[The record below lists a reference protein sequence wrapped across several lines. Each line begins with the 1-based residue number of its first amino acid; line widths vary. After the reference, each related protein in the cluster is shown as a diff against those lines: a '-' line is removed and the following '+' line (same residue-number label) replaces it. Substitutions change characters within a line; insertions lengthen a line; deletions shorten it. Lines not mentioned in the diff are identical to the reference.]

1 MEKTY
6 KELKEELKE
15 LKKAKLFEAI
25 STLPSADQIG
35 LELEDCRY
43 SYSDSISEEAPTA
56 REICEENENF
66 FTPRELAAM
75 FSYRNEVKS
84 CSKIK
89 YRHYIECDQN
99 GNIIGDR
106 VHTQKIKY
114 QAYFKG

>member
-1 MEKTY
+1 MKKTY

-15 LKKAKLFEAI
+15 LKQERLLEAI
-25 STLPSADQIG
+25 ETLPTAEEIG
-35 LELEDCRY
+35 LELEECRY
-43 SYSDSISEEAPTA
+43 CYSDFISEEAPTA
-56 REICEENENF
+56 REVCEENENF

>member
-15 LKKAKLFEAI
+15 LKREKLFEAI
-25 STLPSADQIG
+25 STLPNADQIG
-35 LELEDCRY
+35 LELEENRY
-43 SYSDSISEEAPTA
+43 CYSDFISEEAPTA
-56 REICEENENF
+56 KEVCEENENF

-84 CSKIK
+84 CRKVK
-89 YRHYIECDQN
+89 YHHYIECDQN
-99 GNIIGDR
+99 GNIISDR
-106 VHTQKIKY
+106 IHHKKVVY

>member
-6 KELKEELKE
+6 KQLKEELKE

-25 STLPSADQIG
+25 DTLPSAEEIG

-43 SYSDSISEEAPTA
+43 CYSDFVSEEAQTA
-56 REICEENENF
+56 KEVCEENENF

-84 CSKIK
+84 CRKVK
-89 YRHYIECDQN
+89 YHHYIECDQN
-99 GNIIGDR
+99 GNIISDR
-106 VHTQKIKY
+106 VYHKKVVY

>member
-25 STLPSADQIG
+25 ETLPSADQIG
-35 LELEDCRY
+35 LELKGCRY
-43 SYSDSISEEAPTA
+43 CYSDFISEDAPTA
-56 REICEENENF
+56 REVCEENENF

-84 CSKIK
+84 CRKVK
-89 YRHYIECDQN
+89 YHHYIECDQN
-99 GNIIGDR
+99 GNIISDR
-106 VHTQKIKY
+106 VHHKKVVY
-114 QAYFKG
+114 KAYFKG